1 MNENSFWLRL
11 ACGGLAILIILF
23 IIILAELNSLV
34 TITKHTNRLQ
44 VDLTNKYNCEV
55 EYYMGENSEAKI
67 KK

>member
-23 IIILAELNSLV
+23 IIILAELNSLI